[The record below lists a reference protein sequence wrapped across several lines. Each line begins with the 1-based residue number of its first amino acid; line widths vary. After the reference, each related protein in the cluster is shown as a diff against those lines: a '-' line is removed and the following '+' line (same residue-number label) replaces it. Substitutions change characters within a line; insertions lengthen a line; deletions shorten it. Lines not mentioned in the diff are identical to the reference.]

1 MEIQESHK
9 KTIGK
14 LQRYTNSPSHE
25 TNELVKVVS
34 LQGEVYIP
42 PPKQKHSCGRHRGFK
57 RIGIHLS
64 EGRNPTD
71 DLKIPPG

>member
-25 TNELVKVVS
+25 TIELVKVVS
-34 LQGEVYIP
+34 LQGEVYI
-42 PPKQKHSCGRHRGFK
+42 KNNCGRNRGFK

-64 EGRNPTD
+64 EGRLQLMT
-71 DLKIPPG
+71 